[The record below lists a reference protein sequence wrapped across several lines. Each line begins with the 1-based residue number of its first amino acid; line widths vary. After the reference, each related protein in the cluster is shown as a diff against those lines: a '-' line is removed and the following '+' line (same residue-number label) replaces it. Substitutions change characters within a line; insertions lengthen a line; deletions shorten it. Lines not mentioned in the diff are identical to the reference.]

1 MKEKRKFVILEC
13 VTTASNISIKKN
25 FKGKTHNVFNHI
37 TQEWHELYI
46 KQVDVNEAQDL
57 TGKK

>member
-13 VTTASNISIKKN
+13 VTTFSHAAIKQFFHKQT
-25 FKGKTHNVFNHI
+25 FFIPSVATKGVKS
-37 TQEWHELYI
+37 LYV